1 MLDSDRLKAAGQ
13 LNRYA
18 RTVKSHG
25 EQAVEYDVKLLTDFE
40 LEQLTGKDDSE
51 GFFDG
56 EKLLKNAM
64 DNKVNVTFWA
74 R

>member
-1 MLDSDRLKAAGQ
+1 M
-13 LNRYA
+13 
-18 RTVKSHG
+18 
-25 EQAVEYDVKLLTDFE
+25 VEYNVKLLTDFE
-40 LEQLTGKDDSE
+40 IEQLTGKNDSK

-56 EKLLKNAM
+56 EKLLKNAI